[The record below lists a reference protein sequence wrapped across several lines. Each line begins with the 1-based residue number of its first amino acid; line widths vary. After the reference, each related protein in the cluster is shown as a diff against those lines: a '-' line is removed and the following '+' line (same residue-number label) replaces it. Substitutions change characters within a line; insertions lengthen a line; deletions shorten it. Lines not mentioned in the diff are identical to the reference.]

1 MKNSNAPSLIKIM
14 SGSFAA
20 SLRVGL
26 ISSVTTITLCCVALN
41 HATAQTL
48 LTDSFLNPN
57 APDAGAELNDN
68 LANRQTGTL
77 ATVGYSSSTLN
88 TGGPGTSGFAY
99 LNENSNLEILPD
111 AGTYAKVW
119 TTTGFTTNAK
129 TTISVDIWPTV
140 TQNPGS
146 GFASF
151 LIGGGLANTQ
161 ANEGVIFDGG
171 AENAISVSV
180 YGNGTLWIKDQSKFD
195 GNDAETIF
203 YADNYFTNNG
213 PVRLTIDASA
223 LASGSQTLNFYLG
236 VWDTVTDAITDPEPI
251 LTNYTRDAGF
261 TSDNYIGFQ
270 AFRNSGA
277 MQSVFDNLSVTV
289 VPDLPDYTSWATDNA
304 GGQAANLDYDNDG
317 VSNGVEFFMNAA
329 PGFTANPGLVGN
341 TVTWPNGGNIP
352 SSAYGSQFVV
362 QISTDLVEWLDV
374 PGTGDANLANT
385 SGSVAYTLSGAGK
398 KFVRLKVVP
407 N

>member
-1 MKNSNAPSLIKIM
+1 MKTSNAPSLIKIM

-20 SLRVGL
+20 SLRAGL
-26 ISSVTTITLCCVALN
+26 ISSVTTISLCCVALN

-57 APDAGAELNDN
+57 APTAGAELNAN

-88 TGGPGTSGFAY
+88 TGGPGTSGYAY

-151 LIGGGLANTQ
+151 LVGGGLANTQ
-161 ANEGVIFDGG
+161 ANEGVLWAGG
-171 AENAISVSV
+171 AANAISVSV

-195 GNDAETIF
+195 GNGAETIF

-236 VWDTVTDAITDPEPI
+236 ATPI

-270 AFRNSGA
+270 ALRNSGA
-277 MQSVFDNLSVTV
+277 TQSVFDNLSVTV

-304 GGQAANLDYDNDG
+304 GGQAANLDHDNDG
-317 VSNGVEFFMNAA
+317 VSNGVEFFMNAPA
-329 PGFTANPGLVGN
+329 GFTANPGLVGN

-352 SSAYGSQFVV
+352 STGYGTQFVV
-362 QISTDLVEWLDV
+362 QTSNDLVNWYDV
-374 PGTGDANLANT
+374 TEGDVDQNGTNT
-385 SGSVAYTLSGAGK
+385 ASSLSYTLDPANNPAK
-398 KFVRLKVVP
+398 QFVRLKVMP

>member
-1 MKNSNAPSLIKIM
+1 MKIM

-20 SLRVGL
+20 SLRDGL

-57 APDAGAELNDN
+57 APSLGAELNDN

-77 ATVGYSSSTLN
+77 ATVEYSSSTLN
-88 TGGPGTSGFAY
+88 TGGPGTSGYAY

-111 AGTYAKVW
+111 DGTYAKVW
-119 TTTGFTTNAK
+119 TTTGFATAAS

-146 GFASF
+146 GFASL
-151 LIGGGLANTQ
+151 LIGGGLNNTKAND
-161 ANEGVIFDGG
+161 GVIYGGG
-171 AENAISVSV
+171 AANAITVSL
-180 YGNGTLWIKDQSKFD
+180 YGNGILWIKDQSKFD
-195 GNDAETIF
+195 GNGAETIF
-203 YADNYFTNNG
+203 YADNYFNNTG
-213 PVRLTIDASA
+213 PQTLTIVASA

-236 VWDTVTDAITDPEPI
+236 ATPI

-270 AFRNSGA
+270 AYRNAGA
-277 MQSVFDNLSVTV
+277 TQSVFDNLSVTV
-289 VPDLPDYTSWATDNA
+289 TPDYTSWATDNA
-304 GGQAANLDYDNDG
+304 GGQAANLDWDKDG
-317 VSNGVEFFMNAA
+317 VSNGVEFFMNAPA
-329 PGFTANPGLVGN
+329 GFTANPGLVGN
-341 TVTWPNGGNIP
+341 TVTWTNGGNIP

-374 PGTGDANLANT
+374 PGTGDANLTNNP
-385 SGSVAYTLSGAGK
+385 GSVAYTLSGAGK

>member
-1 MKNSNAPSLIKIM
+1 MKTSNAPSLIKIM

-20 SLRVGL
+20 SLRAGL
-26 ISSVTTITLCCVALN
+26 ISSVTTISLCCVALN

-57 APDAGAELNDN
+57 APTAGAELNAN

-88 TGGPGTSGFAY
+88 TGGPGTSGYAY

-151 LIGGGLANTQ
+151 LVGGGLANTQ
-161 ANEGVIFDGG
+161 ANEGVLWAGG
-171 AENAISVSV
+171 AANAISVSV

-195 GNDAETIF
+195 GNGAETIF

-236 VWDTVTDAITDPEPI
+236 ATPI

-270 AFRNSGA
+270 ALRNSGA
-277 MQSVFDNLSVTV
+277 TQSVFDNLSVTV
-289 VPDLPDYTSWATDNA
+289 VP
-304 GGQAANLDYDNDG
+304 
-317 VSNGVEFFMNAA
+317 E
-329 PGFTANPGLVGN
+329 
-341 TVTWPNGGNIP
+341 P
-352 SSAYGSQFVV
+352 SS
-362 QISTDLVEWLDV
+362 
-374 PGTGDANLANT
+374 LALL
-385 SGSVAYTLSGAGK
+385 GLGGLALAA
-398 KFVRLKVVP
+398 RRRR
-407 N
+407 